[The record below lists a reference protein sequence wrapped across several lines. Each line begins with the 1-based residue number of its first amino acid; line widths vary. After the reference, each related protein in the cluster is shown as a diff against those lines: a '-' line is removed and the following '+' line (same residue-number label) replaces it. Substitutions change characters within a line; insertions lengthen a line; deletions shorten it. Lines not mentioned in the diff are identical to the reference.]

1 MLIKIFRAFLLFFC
15 CTLLFFNAYSQGL
28 AGVGEVTII
37 KDSRIN
43 QLEEQYLKYAAN
55 QNRLDGFRVQIF
67 FDSGNQSK
75 RNASSTRE
83 RFLQRYPSIN
93 AYIDFKEPFFRV
105 RVGDFRTR
113 LEAEGFRQVIS
124 GEYPNAFTV
133 NEKINPPSIK

>member
-1 MLIKIFRAFLLFFC
+1 MLIKRYLTLLLFFGC
-15 CTLLFFNAYSQGL
+15 IQAFLNAYSQSPVGT
-28 AGVGEVTII
+28 GEVTII

-83 RFLQRYPSIN
+83 RFLQRYPSTN

-113 LEAEGFRQVIS
+113 LEAEGFKQIIS
-124 GEYPNAFTV
+124 GDYPNAFTV
-133 NEKINPPSIK
+133 NDKINPPSIN